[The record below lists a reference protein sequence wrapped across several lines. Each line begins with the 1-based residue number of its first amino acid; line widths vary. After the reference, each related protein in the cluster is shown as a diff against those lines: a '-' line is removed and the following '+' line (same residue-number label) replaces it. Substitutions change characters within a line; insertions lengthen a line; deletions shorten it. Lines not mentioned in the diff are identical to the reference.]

1 VTWVDGAAIGIVV
14 ISALFSLVRGFV
26 REVLGIG
33 AWLGAALAALRFYP
47 NVQPYVASV
56 VAAKNFVVPI
66 SAGLVFIV
74 VLILLSILSAWIGGM
89 IRESALSGL
98 DRSLGL
104 VFGVL
109 RGGVIVCLIYIA
121 LSLFLV
127 PSEWPAPVTNSRFL
141 PQEHA
146 GAVMLV
152 SLLPPQYQPQ
162 VNPLPSSA
170 PPSANT
176 LMQEPVSG
184 NALQPAGTPP
194 GGSPP
199 NGTPP
204 EAAQPANPQ

>member
-47 NVQPYVASV
+47 NVQPYIASV

-66 SAGLVFIV
+66 SAGIVFIL

-162 VNPLPSSA
+162 INPLPSSG
-170 PPSANT
+170 PPTANT

-184 NALQPAGTPP
+184 NALQPGTAQPSAAQPSATQPGTPP
-194 GGSPP
+194 
-199 NGTPP
+199 
-204 EAAQPANPQ
+204 PANPQ